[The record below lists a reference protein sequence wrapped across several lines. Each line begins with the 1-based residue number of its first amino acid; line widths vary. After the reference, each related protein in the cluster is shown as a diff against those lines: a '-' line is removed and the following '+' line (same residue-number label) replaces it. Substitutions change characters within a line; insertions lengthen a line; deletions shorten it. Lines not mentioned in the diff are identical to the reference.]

1 MYSLDVEALD
11 LCSNNRP
18 LFQTKYYLFICRV
31 LGLRQKVSRKILFG
45 R

>member
-18 LFQTKYYLFICRV
+18 LFQTKYYLSVECW
-31 LGLRQKVSRKILFG
+31 G
-45 R
+45 

>member
-18 LFQTKYYLFICRV
+18 LFRQSTIYLSSV
-31 LGLRQKVSRKILFG
+31 GVEAKGKQEG
-45 R
+45 